1 MAQNIAND
9 TNSFNTIKIH
19 DRYFFADY
27 ASTCSLPEDVG
38 SCEDTDSALSTTRW
52 RYNPALQTCVQFVFS
67 GCRGNRNNFVTES
80 ECARRCVQMRVVP
93 EGEIWWPRECDIVI
107 TSSSSSLISISL
119 SDNPTQTLHINGRFI
134 WVSENLPYSSVDTA
148 RLFKCMYDELSLIFQ
163 PWGNNLRFML

>member
-1 MAQNIAND
+1 MTGIV
-9 TNSFNTIKIH
+9 FV
-19 DRYFFADY
+19 DY
-27 ASTCSLPEDVG
+27 ASTCSLPEDAG

-93 EGEIWWPRECDIVI
+93 EGEIRWLRECDIVI

-119 SDNPTQTLHINGRFI
+119 SHNPAQTLHINGHFV
-134 WVSENLPYSSVDTA
+134 WVSENLPYSSADTT
-148 RLFKCMYDELSLIFQ
+148 RLFKCMYDELYLIFP
-163 PWGNNLRFML
+163 PWGNKLRFML